1 MVLDFS
7 QKKNNTLFSHFLLGF
22 HLAELLFTL
31 VLATKKESMPQ
42 VIEKTITQ
50 ETPYAVVT
58 ESKVEDTSSQTA
70 MYLTYFI
77 SGVLETMLLF
87 RFMFKLTGANPSSG
101 FVSFIYGL
109 TQMLIL
115 PFRGI
120 FPVATTEG
128 AVAMG
133 VFEPQTIVVMVVYS
147 VLAWGVV
154 QFIGILSR
162 QSA

>member
-1 MVLDFS
+1 
-7 QKKNNTLFSHFLLGF
+7 
-22 HLAELLFTL
+22 
-31 VLATKKESMPQ
+31 MPQ
-42 VIEKTITQ
+42 AIEKTITQ
-50 ETPYAVVT
+50 ETPYATVT

-77 SGVLETMLLF
+77 LGILEIMLLF
-87 RFMFKLTGANPSSG
+87 RFVFKLSGANPNSG
-101 FVSFIYGL
+101 FVSFIYGM

-120 FPVATTEG
+120 FPVATTDG
-128 AVAMG
+128 AVALG
-133 VFEPQTIVVMVVYS
+133 VFEPQTIVAMIVYS

-162 QSA
+162 QST